1 MKEGD
6 FTVTVWKQLK
16 YLQKGVSHVQN
27 GTNCQDSVL
36 IFENEDCIV
45 ASLADGLGSLKYS
58 EVAAQ
63 TATETVCKCFSE
75 LNNPLGQFDTKEE
88 LAKHILN
95 VVVMNI
101 QNKAIE
107 INLPLNEMDCTL
119 MFVCV
124 LKKTNSAIIGRLGD
138 SAVCVIAEPKSIAVN
153 DGNKSANGTNAIL
166 DKDAIDH
173 FDIQILDLDKNNI
186 HGFILSSDGLENE
199 LYMKGSDHVNKTAEL
214 YFNAWFTSDDPVAV
228 IRERISKLTEI
239 EGTPFDDDISIAI
252 LSRSDKKII
261 LPEDPMWLCTCGFR
275 NHLQTTYCQQCHK
288 DFSVLYQ
295 NIRFRDYG
303 GKAAFFAKINKKPEE
318 EKRIIGM
325 KSKSVVVKDEA
336 YYPNDDLL
344 NEPET
349 KVSSVVTKAPT
360 SVTPCN
366 GTKSA
371 SQSEKYST
379 QEVQNLSGTEGKDL
393 KITRRETAITSC
405 EKSNNRVTLV
415 SGSKTPLTEPVVK
428 KEFGGTKRQGEIPPK
443 QTTNK
448 KSEIDSTDEVTGKKK
463 QKNSSNSVE
472 ETGITKGQAD
482 GRNIFKSKKPR
493 YNTEVLKMVGM
504 LMSITLV
511 IGFVIGGIF
520 VKNITSN
527 KMSKLSASVEELTKT
542 VNQYE
547 AELAEKEMEPE
558 VLLPEDFS
566 VLEDGS
572 YYCGALD
579 DLKLPHGFG
588 VLRKDDIY
596 YIGNFDHGKKNGE
609 FLIVD
614 SDRNYWVENYLE
626 DKLIPEDEEDDEALV
641 GSEEENTNNS
651 FSTVQH
657 PQWYETLYVANMR
670 EKPGKDNDLVI
681 ALKVGTA
688 VYLVDTTEKKADDM
702 YWVHVRTA
710 DGYDGWILSEA
721 INRH

>member
-6 FTVTVWKQLK
+6 FIVTVWKKLK
-16 YLQKGVSHVQN
+16 YLQKGISHAQN

-45 ASLADGLGSLKYS
+45 AALADGLGSLKYS

-63 TATETVCKCFSE
+63 IATETVCKCFSK
-75 LNNPLGQFDTKEE
+75 LNNPLEQFENKED
-88 LAKHILN
+88 LAKHILDAA
-95 VVVMNI
+95 VMNI
-101 QNKAIE
+101 QEKAIE
-107 INLPLNEMDCTL
+107 MGVPLNEMDCTL

-124 LKKTNSAIIGRLGD
+124 IKTTNYAIIGRLGD
-138 SAVCVIAEPKSIAVN
+138 SAVCIIAYPKSIAIN

-166 DKDAIDH
+166 DKDAIEH
-173 FDIQILDLDKNNI
+173 FDIQIIDLDKNNI
-186 HGFILSSDGLENE
+186 YGFILSSDGLENE

-214 YFNAWFTSDDPVAV
+214 YFNAWFTSDDPITV
-228 IRERISKLTEI
+228 IAERISKLTET
-239 EGTPFDDDISIAI
+239 EGTPFDDDISVAV
-252 LSRSDKKII
+252 LSRTDEKII
-261 LPEDPMWLCTCGFR
+261 LPADPKWLCTCGFR

-303 GKAAFFAKINKKPEE
+303 GKAAFFAKINKNPEE

-325 KSKSVVVKDEA
+325 KFKSAEVKDEV
-336 YYPNDDLL
+336 YSPNGDLL
-344 NEPET
+344 NEPGI
-349 KVSSVVTKAPT
+349 KVSSVVTKAPAN
-360 SVTPCN
+360 VTPSN
-366 GTKSA
+366 GIKLA

-379 QEVQNLSGTEGKDL
+379 PEVQNFSGTEGKDSRN
-393 KITRRETAITSC
+393 TGRETAIAPR
-405 EKSNNRVTLV
+405 EKSV
-415 SGSKTPLTEPVVK
+415 SESKTPLTELVVK
-428 KEFGGTKRQGEIPPK
+428 KEPRETKKQGTIPPK
-443 QTTNK
+443 QTTIK
-448 KSEIDSTDEVTGKKK
+448 KSVLDSKDEVSGKKK
-463 QKNSSNSVE
+463 QKNNSNSVE
-472 ETGITKGQAD
+472 ETGITKGQVDVKHIA
-482 GRNIFKSKKPR
+482 NSKKPR
-493 YNTEVLKMVGM
+493 YNTEALKMIGI

-511 IGFVIGGIF
+511 IGLVIGGIF
-520 VKNITSN
+520 VKKITSN
-527 KMSKLSASVEELTKT
+527 KVSKLSASVEELMKT

-572 YYCGALD
+572 YYWGTLD

-588 VLRKDDIY
+588 IMRKDDIY

-614 SDRNYWVENYLE
+614 SDGNHRVDNYLE
-626 DKLIPEDEEDDEALV
+626 NELIPEDENDDEALV
-641 GSEEENTNNS
+641 ESEKENNDNS
-651 FSTVQH
+651 FSTEQH
-657 PQWYETLYVANMR
+657 SQWYETQYVANMR
-670 EKPGKDNDLVI
+670 ENPGKDNDLVI

-702 YWVHVRTA
+702 YWVHVRTE
-710 DGYDGWILSEA
+710 DGYEGWILSEA
-721 INRH
+721 INRN

>member
-1 MKEGD
+1 M
-6 FTVTVWKQLK
+6 TVWKQLK
-16 YLQKGVSHVQN
+16 YMQKGVSHVQN

-138 SAVCVIAEPKSIAVN
+138 SAVCVVAEPKSIAVN

-325 KSKSVVVKDEA
+325 KSKSGVVKDEA

-344 NEPET
+344 NEPE
-349 KVSSVVTKAPT
+349 
-360 SVTPCN
+360 
-366 GTKSA
+366 
-371 SQSEKYST
+371 
-379 QEVQNLSGTEGKDL
+379 
-393 KITRRETAITSC
+393 
-405 EKSNNRVTLV
+405 
-415 SGSKTPLTEPVVK
+415 
-428 KEFGGTKRQGEIPPK
+428 TKRQGEIPPK

-482 GRNIFKSKKPR
+482 GRNISKSKKPR

-579 DLKLPHGFG
+579 DLKLPYGFG

-651 FSTVQH
+651 FSTEQH

-681 ALKVGTA
+681 ALKIGTA
-688 VYLVDTTEKKADDM
+688 VYLVDTTEKKVDDM
-702 YWVHVRTA
+702 YWVHVRTE
-710 DGYDGWILSEA
+710 DGYEGWILSEA

>member
-405 EKSNNRVTLV
+405 EKSNNRGTLV

>member
-463 QKNSSNSVE
+463 QKKCSNSVE

>member
-1 MKEGD
+1 M
-6 FTVTVWKQLK
+6 
-16 YLQKGVSHVQN
+16 
-27 GTNCQDSVL
+27 
-36 IFENEDCIV
+36 
-45 ASLADGLGSLKYS
+45 
-58 EVAAQ
+58 
-63 TATETVCKCFSE
+63 E
-75 LNNPLGQFDTKEE
+75 L
-88 LAKHILN
+88 
-95 VVVMNI
+95 
-101 QNKAIE
+101 
-107 INLPLNEMDCTL
+107 
-119 MFVCV
+119 
-124 LKKTNSAIIGRLGD
+124 
-138 SAVCVIAEPKSIAVN
+138 
-153 DGNKSANGTNAIL
+153 
-166 DKDAIDH
+166 
-173 FDIQILDLDKNNI
+173 ILDLDKNNI